1 MPWGWFQKY
10 PVVLHPITQLNTKHC
25 AKKHPNVC
33 WQIKQNQCWML
44 KHTDS
49 IELCCVTATE
59 PRADRCTEPYGKHR
73 EHKAHHHHSAWEEER
88 SLRTRPPW
96 LCSSLPAGLFPSSCP
111 SSALSRKEQPCWW
124 DGVHFGAVPV
134 ALCCCSLHKAAH
146 PCSAA
151 APASKI
157 IFNLKIRNWSRLRA
171 RRLIETKFKF
181 LSSPFKHRGPS

>member
-96 LCSSLPAGLFPSSCP
+96 LCSSLPAGLFPSSRPGSASHWAGRSSHADGTGCILGPCP
-111 SSALSRKEQPCWW
+111 SR
-124 DGVHFGAVPV
+124 
-134 ALCCCSLHKAAH
+134 
-146 PCSAA
+146 SAA
-151 APASKI
+151 AASIKLRIPA
-157 IFNLKIRNWSRLRA
+157 LRQPRLQKSS
-171 RRLIETKFKF
+171 LI
-181 LSSPFKHRGPS
+181 